1 MFLIILGLIDTVDKV
16 VTIIIYSLFTF
27 SLLQNDSYAEI
38 FASAKKSLVR
48 RKRNSKELLVGQ
60 RKCKPTL
67 LS

>member
-1 MFLIILGLIDTVDKV
+1 MFVIMLGLIDAIDKV
-16 VTIIIYSLFTF
+16 VSIIIYCLFTF
-27 SLLQNDSYAEI
+27 SLLQNDSYAEM
-38 FASAKKSLVR
+38 FASAKNSLVR